1 MPCSGLPGRIICKIT
16 IRFIFFVEA
25 DAQGVAHPLFYVV
38 LSAAEGPA
46 SLAILHVTSS
56 GSREVC

>member
-1 MPCSGLPGRIICKIT
+1 MRNS
-16 IRFIFFVEA
+16 F
-25 DAQGVAHPLFYVV
+25 AHPLFYVV